1 MPIWRPSRA
10 DGSISI
16 NEWRRSNSRWFGA
29 KHVVAAPARPLAA
42 GNCRSVTGNGTRK
55 KQSLRQVRQ
64 DRVVDNAHAFVAR
77 NFDRVQ
83 AFVPEAFGKLDGLP
97 DIPERARLDVHVA
110 RRIGEPCLDAVVQ
123 F

>member
-29 KHVVAAPARPLAA
+29 KL
-42 GNCRSVTGNGTRK
+42 
-55 KQSLRQVRQ
+55 LRQVRQ
-64 DRVVDNAHAFVAR
+64 DRVVDDAHDFVAR

-110 RRIGEPCLDAVVQ
+110 RRIREPCLDAVVQ
-123 F
+123 FLLVHRPNIADVDI